1 VLRRRARQGRRIG
14 YPLYSERFKVVPTV
28 YEYVDTGDEIGFRPI
43 PDYPRDQVAQVAG
56 TGAACLLI
64 HRSALEA
71 VRAAAGDCWFDPIT
85 HPTALRGGP
94 RTFSEDLSFCVRLAS
109 VGIPVH
115 VDTSVKTTHEK
126 GMAFLDEGA
135 FDQQL
140 ALARLDREL
149 AAA

>member
-1 VLRRRARQGRRIG
+1 
-14 YPLYSERFKVVPTV
+14 VPTV
-28 YEYVDTGDEIGFRPI
+28 YEYVETDDEIGFRPI
-43 PDYPRDQVAQVAG
+43 PDYPRDQVAPVAG

-71 VRAAAGDCWFDPIT
+71 VRALAGDAWFDPIT
-85 HPTALRGGP
+85 HPTALKGKP

-109 VGIPVH
+109 AGIQVH

-126 GMAFLDEGA
+126 GMAFLDEDA
-135 FDQQL
+135 FDRQL

-149 AAA
+149 MAA